1 MEERGG
7 MPCCQPLPEPGE
19 GNRVPGLPRPACW
32 GASSLFL
39 LPSGTCAPCLARR
52 AWVGAVLPGAL
63 KILGYVRAPE
73 QKGLLQASLGTIL
86 KR

>member
-7 MPCCQPLPEPGE
+7 MLWCQPLPEPGE
-19 GNRVPGLPRPACW
+19 RTRAPGLPRPACW
-32 GASSLFL
+32 GASSLFP

-63 KILGYVRAPE
+63 KILSYVRAQE
-73 QKGLLQASLGTIL
+73 WKGLLRASLGTIL